1 MNINKI
7 LKFHG
12 YKNIAEFEKDF
23 PTEES
28 YIAKFG
34 TTPDKYCSGGKM
46 KYKSGGLSRSE
57 DYGSKNK
64 PYPNVKKS
72 DFAGKGR
79 SYPIPTKADAIDALR
94 LAGLHNRPDVVAK
107 VYAKYPELKEQSG
120 GYMPNSYIEETPEEV
135 NNYLMQYAMG
145 GYMNNFMYQAG
156 GPKNDLGQTIPGIG
170 FIGTEE
176 NPVMLPEIEIK
187 NTPLMKIVDYR
198 TKRATTGKKLL
209 PEHSKS
215 GGYEF
220 EKNLKP
226 VLQYAL
232 TKGLGEEDLY
242 NLSAMAMAETE
253 WGKKDDNIGHVL
265 NGDGGDYAEMFVNA
279 YINNM
284 EYADK
289 LGIKDPIK
297 RLQVYNGLGT
307 VTPSTE
313 KDYHGY
319 EMQKI
324 YGVDIPKKGI
334 NMKKTPLY
342 GIEVTDLRDNVLKKN
357 PNFIKNIK
365 DTISSYQL
373 NADDYEV
380 DPNSI
385 VPISK
390 IREILKEDSRVSGG
404 KMPKEIL
411 KARLEAHMSPQE
423 TQNYLNNYAMGG
435 YMGKPKYSTGLGSI
449 ISQKAS
455 GLTKLAK
462 KANKKNIGDVLTSDV
477 MEQGIKT
484 FDKFSNK
491 KDSTSLGKG
500 EDILDNLAYTSL
512 DMVLPGVGTAAS
524 VVGELGNQIA
534 ENADSAF
541 GKGVG
546 NFLSTPIA
554 PLGVAK
560 GISAYNEFNRAKRN
574 EAIKNDAMKSSL
586 GYNPNPYGNYQSG
599 GNLVPLNSS
608 DMKVVGDNP
617 NETDGVDIGDA
628 MLDHN
633 EVYDT
638 DKEFIFSD
646 MKSLKL
652 GNKTPA
658 KLTTT
663 ISKISGN
670 SDKRLV
676 DNPQDKISLATK
688 NIIERMKS
696 KIAEGQEYL
705 ATIKGY
711 RNPDGS
717 TKQAMKYGGYKPKYQ
732 TAGSKVVPSE
742 LLNGVD
748 IFQDW
753 LNKNHPGWA
762 DGYLG
767 GVVNQGQS
775 GYGNYGSLTEKAW
788 EKYKDEYKPK
798 IATSVG
804 SSLSSTLPPKM
815 PVKIPDTMQGF
826 YEMLGISTQA
836 PNLRSTKDAGGKE
849 EERKSY
855 KYDDPTGL
863 LMSLAPLVSQSIQF
877 PTKNY
882 LQTLTNEP
890 LGYLQQLP
898 ENINIQPALNA
909 ITDQRRAAMQNLQ
922 QAVPSVQASNI
933 ANLFAGTTRA
943 QNEIYGNKFNTE
955 AQLRA
960 NKLSALSQANLGMQ
974 QFRQQA
980 MDKFVTENNQD
991 KAQRANIRNA
1001 ALSNAMLNAGKF
1013 RSEKYS
1019 IDTISD
1025 MFRYAKRD
1033 PNTGEWIIDQEA
1045 LANAINLYGQNTTTS
1060 SKKKKKK

>member
-46 KYKSGGLSRSE
+46 KYMSGGVSE
-57 DYGSKNK
+57 DVKMATGGIYIKPENRGKFNATKKRTGKTTEELTHSKNPLTRK
-64 PYPNVKKS
+64 RAI
-72 DFAGKGR
+72 FAQNAAKWKHEAGGKLPKEILR
-79 SYPIPTKADAIDALR
+79 SR
-94 LAGLHNRPDVVAK
+94 LESH
-107 VYAKYPELKEQSG
+107 
-120 GYMPNSYIEETPEEV
+120 MTPEEA

-156 GPKNDLGQTIPGIG
+156 GPKNDLGQTIPGID

-176 NPVMLPEIEIK
+176 SPVMLPEIEIK
-187 NTPLMKIVDYR
+187 STPLMKIVDPR

-209 PEHSKS
+209 SEHSKS

-232 TKGLGEEDLY
+232 TRGLGEEDLY
-242 NLSAMAMAETE
+242 NLSAMAMAETG
-253 WGKKDDNIGHVL
+253 WGKKGDNIGHVL

-284 EYADK
+284 EYADE

-313 KDYHGY
+313 KNYRGY

-342 GIEVTDLRDNVLKKN
+342 GIEITDLRDNVLKKN
-357 PNFIKNIK
+357 PNFIKSIK

-411 KARLEAHMSPQE
+411 RARLEAHMNPQE

-435 YMGKPKYSTGLGSI
+435 YMSKPKYSTGLGNI
-449 ISQKAS
+449 
-455 GLTKLAK
+455 TKK
-462 KANKKNIGDVLTSDV
+462 IGKVLTSDV
-477 MEQGIKT
+477 MEQGMKT

-512 DMVLPGVGTAAS
+512 DMVLPGIGTAAS

-574 EAIKNDAMKSSL
+574 EAIKSDAMKSSL

-628 MLDHN
+628 ILDHN

-732 TAGSKVVPSE
+732 SGSKNVPPE
-742 LLNGVD
+742 LLNKVD

-753 LNKNHPGWA
+753 MNNKQQNWAVGYPGE
-762 DGYLG
+762 
-767 GVVNQGQS
+767 VVKEGQS
-775 GYGNYGSLTEKAW
+775 GYGNY
-788 EKYKDEYKPK
+788 KY
-798 IATSVG
+798 
-804 SSLSSTLPPKM
+804 
-815 PVKIPDTMQGF
+815 
-826 YEMLGISTQA
+826 
-836 PNLRSTKDAGGKE
+836 N
-849 EERKSY
+849 
-855 KYDDPTGL
+855 DPTGL

-922 QAVPSVQASNI
+922 QAAPSVQASNI

-1025 MFRYAKRD
+1025 MFKYAKRD

-1045 LANAINLYGQNTTTS
+1045 LANAINLYGQNTATS
-1060 SKKKKKK
+1060 SKKKKKKVTDNE